1 MSTLIEK
8 IANFTIDDEKVS
20 FDKTDFRKNSVD
32 LFIPLNDRL
41 SALIEYYHLEKESV
55 GELIGSITGM
65 YFFSRTKRVKE
76 YLVGICS
83 LTEIPIIYRIECA
96 KNLEDDVGQEEILKL
111 FEREEILISK
121 EPAPVRVE
129 CVLYLMGS
137 EKYSA
142 KALEYFCNIT
152 SDTGLEDL
160 YRFKVIQGLENK
172 FKNNKKLFLFYA
184 RESSFR
190 FLMNEKNFFTYR
202 TIAGQYILEKC
213 EPTED
218 NKCIVKEFLLSV
230 AQKNDLDQNIR
241 ADACDILLQHGNE
254 SMIEISRNILFVIG
268 GMENN
273 IFKNGQNVHV
283 LSIEESA
290 SKVIEKLGE
299 YHSMFKRSWDF
310 GTIKKELLETVD
322 KKDLKALENA
332 LIRVHIDR
340 ATYGRTSMTLNTIL
354 VKIWTYI
361 CDSEFKEELVSI
373 LIDELVVSNNQCST
387 GYAERMVSVL
397 SGFFG
402 NDMNIS
408 YSFEDQMV
416 ANLEGRLNKKIRDL
430 ENEEFMELVILEMII
445 PVHHFSKR
453 TNFLKFFR
461 ECISFIRE
469 EMYQEFGV
477 HMDDSDFDLY
487 FRKAIIHYEGYNC

>member
-160 YRFKVIQGLENK
+160 YRFKVIQ
-172 FKNNKKLFLFYA
+172 
-184 RESSFR
+184 
-190 FLMNEKNFFTYR
+190 
-202 TIAGQYILEKC
+202 
-213 EPTED
+213 
-218 NKCIVKEFLLSV
+218 
-230 AQKNDLDQNIR
+230 
-241 ADACDILLQHGNE
+241 
-254 SMIEISRNILFVIG
+254 
-268 GMENN
+268 
-273 IFKNGQNVHV
+273 
-283 LSIEESA
+283 
-290 SKVIEKLGE
+290 
-299 YHSMFKRSWDF
+299 
-310 GTIKKELLETVD
+310 
-322 KKDLKALENA
+322 
-332 LIRVHIDR
+332 
-340 ATYGRTSMTLNTIL
+340 
-354 VKIWTYI
+354 
-361 CDSEFKEELVSI
+361 
-373 LIDELVVSNNQCST
+373 
-387 GYAERMVSVL
+387 
-397 SGFFG
+397 
-402 NDMNIS
+402 
-408 YSFEDQMV
+408 
-416 ANLEGRLNKKIRDL
+416 
-430 ENEEFMELVILEMII
+430 
-445 PVHHFSKR
+445 
-453 TNFLKFFR
+453 
-461 ECISFIRE
+461 
-469 EMYQEFGV
+469 
-477 HMDDSDFDLY
+477 
-487 FRKAIIHYEGYNC
+487 